1 MVERVERAA
10 REFDGNGH
18 NDHQLIRIRNGQC
31 FSSPLLTRVA
41 TTAAAALTPLAD
53 SLVVG
58 QCSVCVSGLVSG
70 AVGSIDRVE
79 YKL

>member
-1 MVERVERAA
+1 MERGERAA

-31 FSSPLLTRVA
+31 FSSPSRV
-41 TTAAAALTPLAD
+41 AAALTPLAD

-58 QCSVCVSGLVSG
+58 QCSVCLWPGQRCSWF
-70 AVGSIDRVE
+70 DRSSRI
-79 YKL
+79 